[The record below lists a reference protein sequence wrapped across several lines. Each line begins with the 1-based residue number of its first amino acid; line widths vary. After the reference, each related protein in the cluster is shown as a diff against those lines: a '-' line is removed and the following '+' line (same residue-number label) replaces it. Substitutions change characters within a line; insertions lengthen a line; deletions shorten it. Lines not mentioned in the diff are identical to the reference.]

1 MAYILLQN
9 GRIKPF
15 FCNFVA
21 KILMFNLYNYQHE
34 KKYYRV
40 MPAKPYDG
48 ITMQYVRSGGERL

>member
-15 FCNFVA
+15 FCNFAA

-34 KKYYRV
+34 EKVYWV
-40 MPAKPYDG
+40 MPVEPYDG
-48 ITMQYVRSGGERL
+48 FAKQRVRSGGERL